1 VWTTFGL
8 QAMDFYWDISTL
20 VVVLQPEWGAL
31 IMEASTLIVA
41 INAMLLRRLRLRPPS
56 TENAGAVSA
65 ATAWP
70 PQTRDGPLAAP

>member
-1 VWTTFGL
+1 
-8 QAMDFYWDISTL
+8 MDFYWDISTL

-56 TENAGAVSA
+56 TQNVGAVA
-65 ATAWP
+65 PATALT
-70 PQTRDGPLAAP
+70 PQTRDRPLAEP

>member
-31 IMEASTLIVA
+31 IVV